1 MRKLTLLII
10 LVATAAVAL
19 AQEPPKPASA
29 QSDAQKTAARIIGIE
44 QQFWEAMKNKDGKFF
59 DANVSDDSS
68 MIGYIGVLGKAAA
81 IDLFFKMP
89 CEVRS
94 YTLTDFKVTFF
105 TSETA
110 FVTYKAATDGS
121 CAGKAIPT
129 VWASAVYVK
138 RHEQWLKASHQETR
152 AMTAAIPLSQKASKT
167 AVPVSQDNPFSLHN
181 KPALRRGAD
190 YPARFSRK
198 SARGILFGAA

>member
-1 MRKLTLLII
+1 MRKLTILII
-10 LVATAAVAL
+10 LLIGFAATAVVAL
-19 AQEPPKPASA
+19 SQEPPKTAIA
-29 QSDAQKTAARIIGIE
+29 DQQKTAASIIGLE

-59 DANVSDDSS
+59 DANISDDSS

-81 IDLFFKMP
+81 TDLFFKMP

-105 TSETA
+105 NSETA
-110 FVTYKAATDGS
+110 FVTYKGATDGS

-138 RHEQWLKASHQETR
+138 RHERWLKASHQETR
-152 AMTAAIPLSQKASKT
+152 AL
-167 AVPVSQDNPFSLHN
+167 
-181 KPALRRGAD
+181 
-190 YPARFSRK
+190 
-198 SARGILFGAA
+198 

>member
-1 MRKLTLLII
+1 MRKLTILII
-10 LVATAAVAL
+10 LVAAAAVVL
-19 AQEPPKPASA
+19 AQEPAKPASA
-29 QSDAQKTAARIIGIE
+29 QSDAQKTAANNIIGLE
-44 QQFWEAMKNKDGKFF
+44 QQFWEALKNKDGKFF

-81 IDLFFKMP
+81 TDLFFKMP

-110 FVTYKAATDGS
+110 FVTYKGATDGS
-121 CAGKAIPT
+121 CAGKGIPT

-138 RHEQWLKASHQETR
+138 RHERWLKASHQETR
-152 AMTAAIPLSQKASKT
+152 ALGLSQEPSKT
-167 AVPVSQDNPFSLHN
+167 AVP
-181 KPALRRGAD
+181 
-190 YPARFSRK
+190 
-198 SARGILFGAA
+198 

>member
-1 MRKLTLLII
+1 MGSLRVLTIEKENRMRKLTLLII
-10 LVATAAVAL
+10 FLICFAVTAAVAL
-19 AQEPPKPASA
+19 SQEPLKPASV
-29 QSDAQKTAARIIGIE
+29 QSDAQKTAASIIGLE
-44 QQFWEAMKNKDGKFF
+44 QQFWEALKNKDRKFF

-81 IDLFFKMP
+81 TDLFFKMP

-138 RHEQWLKASHQETR
+138 RHERWLKASHQETR
-152 AMTAAIPLSQKASKT
+152 AL
-167 AVPVSQDNPFSLHN
+167 
-181 KPALRRGAD
+181 
-190 YPARFSRK
+190 
-198 SARGILFGAA
+198 